1 MKRKSRLSAKQKGL
15 TLLGLSLAVGMI
27 LGLYRIAM
35 NFAWFEILFWGY
47 LVLATVLILVFVI
60 YNRGFSRKNI
70 TPDMLPEEW
79 SEEEKS
85 EFLADGE
92 RRLSRSRWMLI
103 PIFAFLI
110 TFAVDLLELVV
121 IPFFSGAF
129 GGGK

>member
-15 TLLGLSLAVGMI
+15 TLLALSLAVGMI

-60 YNRGFSRKNI
+60 YNRGFFRKNI
-70 TPDMLPEEW
+70 TSDMLPEEW

>member
-15 TLLGLSLAVGMI
+15 TLLALSLAVGMI